1 MRNCRIMDNLAV
13 VTTRFII
20 DDNSPIVSVF
30 KDDEGEWQFYGKEEN
45 ILEEDA
51 QVISLEEV
59 LKLDKVSK
67 RLFQ

>member
-1 MRNCRIMDNLAV
+1 MDNLAV

-51 QVISLEEV
+51 QVISLE
-59 LKLDKVSK
+59 
-67 RLFQ
+67 